1 MDIDSMDLAK
11 EFVMAISTDHLAW
24 LDLEMTGLDPNRDT
38 ILELAM
44 VITTKDLEIV
54 AQGPELVVH
63 QEEPVLL
70 AMDQWNTSQ
79 HGRSGLIDAVRQSDL
94 TIEQAE
100 QQALDFLADWVPPNT
115 SPMCGNCIC
124 QDRRFLHRLM
134 PTLET
139 FFHYRNLDV
148 STIKELAKYWAPDLA
163 RGLKKEARHRALS
176 DILESVEELRYYRP
190 YLFSAVLE
198 E

>member
-1 MDIDSMDLAK
+1 
-11 EFVMAISTDHLAW
+11 MAVSNDHLAW
-24 LDLEMTGLDPNRDT
+24 LDLEMTGLDPDRDT

-44 VITTKDLEIV
+44 VITTKELEII
-54 AQGPELVVH
+54 AHGPELVVH
-63 QEEPVLL
+63 HEEPVLL
-70 AMDQWNTSQ
+70 AMDQWNTTQ

-94 TIEQAE
+94 TIKQAE
-100 QQALDFLADWVPPNT
+100 QRALDFLAAWVPPHT

-134 PTLET
+134 PSLEA

-148 STIKELAKYWAPDLA
+148 STIKELAKYWSPDVA
-163 RGLKKEARHRALS
+163 RGFRKEARHRALS

-190 YLFSAVLE
+190 YLFSPALE